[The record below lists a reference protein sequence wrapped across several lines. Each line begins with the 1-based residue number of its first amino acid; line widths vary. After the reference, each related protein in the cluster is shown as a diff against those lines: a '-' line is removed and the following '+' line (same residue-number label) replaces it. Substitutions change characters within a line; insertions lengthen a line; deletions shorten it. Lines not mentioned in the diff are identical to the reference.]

1 MVSSAAMMS
10 VCLVLEKGNRPRR
23 RVSLRKVR
31 TVVGRQEGCDV
42 RIPSAEVSRR
52 HCSFK
57 IGDNKVFL
65 EDLKSV
71 NGTYV
76 NEAAVIGVEEL
87 RPGDRIQ
94 IGPVTFVIEF
104 TPAPEEAAAPEGKGG
119 YVPPEGLEVVELEE
133 VPSVGEA
140 IDLAED
146 DEEIPEGEI
155 ILDDDEPLL
164 LPEADNLRGI
174 LTQLTDSDHPTQ
186 PKKKP

>member
-1 MVSSAAMMS
+1 MMP

-23 RVSLRKVR
+23 RIYLRKAR

-57 IGDNKVFL
+57 ISDDKVFL
-65 EDLKSV
+65 EDLTSV

-87 RPGDRIQ
+87 RPGDRVQ
-94 IGPVTFVIEF
+94 IGPVTFVVEF
-104 TPAPEEAAAPEGKGG
+104 APAPEVAAAAPKDKGG
-119 YVPPEGLEVVELEE
+119 YVPPEGLEVVDLEE
-133 VPSVGEA
+133 VPAVHEA

-164 LPEADNLRGI
+164 LPESDNLRGI
-174 LTQLTDSDHPTQ
+174 LTQLTDSDHPTK
-186 PKKKP
+186 PKKP